1 MTQSDEQKQ
10 CQELLVKL
18 HEDIIKTMKEI
29 PEKIRGINYTLN
41 NKTQM
46 EIVKQVAILQRIEIF
61 ILKNKG
67 KKIKNTFEF
76 YSLES
81 KFYCIKNTLYIL
93 LENENYIEIAKELR
107 HEIEYFLNTRQFFLG
122 LGSIKNFFKRSIRDF
137 VTPTKVLVGL
147 AMVIPVYSI
156 GIPLVLTG
164 ATALTITPDI
174 ITFSVYRIMR
184 IATGE
189 APSKEVLKKTED
201 KITAKLLSLFDNS
214 SLIIMVAFAGAF
226 GSIVSI
232 FIRLDQYKDPDSGD
246 SAAPIADYR
255 GSAAPIADYRGSAA
269 PIIVGFAKPLIGTA
283 FGILIFAIINSNIIS
298 FPVFQVKGSDQNSDA
313 KYFFFFTLA
322 FLVGFS
328 ERLANDIV
336 RKAERTLSSQEIGKK
351 LEETAEKTDKKVE
364 ETAEKTAEKIDKKV
378 EETAEKIDKKVEET
392 GEEIKEEVQ
401 KQWGRNQ

>member
-29 PEKIRGINYTLN
+29 PEKIIGINYTLN

-46 EIVKQVAILQRIEIF
+46 EIVKQLAILQRIEIF

-81 KFYCIKNTLYIL
+81 KFYCIKNTLYII
-93 LENENYIEIAKELR
+93 LENEKYIEIAKELR

-137 VTPTKVLVGL
+137 LTPTKVLVGL

-184 IATGE
+184 IATGQ
-189 APSKEVLKKTED
+189 APSEEVLKKTED
-201 KITAKLLSLFDNS
+201 KIIAKLSSSSLFDNS

-246 SAAPIADYR
+246 SAAPIANYK

-298 FPVFQVKGSDQNSDA
+298 FPIFQGKGSDQNSDA

-336 RKAERTLSSQEIGKK
+336 RKAEGTLSSQEIGKK
-351 LEETAEKTDKKVE
+351 VE
-364 ETAEKTAEKIDKKV
+364 ETAEKIDKKV

-401 KQWGRNQ
+401 KQREKNQ